1 MGRTGRIRASDRTY
15 PALNDLHGQGS
26 RHAGLLEHSDKI
38 HSLTHRLVRD
48 EAQADDHVQS
58 AWLAALQRPPAEQG
72 DLRAWLAIVARGP
85 ARRTGR
91 TAQRVVRREALAA
104 RREALPST
112 SNLTNAISAT

>member
-1 MGRTGRIRASDRTY
+1 MAK
-15 PALNDLHGQGS
+15 ALDIEQ
-26 RHAGLLEHSDKI
+26 LLEHSDWL
-38 HSLTHRLVRD
+38 HSLAHRLVRD

-104 RREALPST
+104 RRGALPST